1 MEESKN
7 SIWKKSEIYYL
18 SLAGGIIGIIYARD
32 SGWLRVMIVALII
45 GVIGFVAQL
54 LNCRLNNQSV
64 SFIAAYGWIPVDWV
78 ILSYLIKCYGFYND
92 AFFIGL
98 VLLPSICAPVWWLWK
113 GDNISV
119 KIYSLYLLAMMVFW
133 VLLRIVEMPFYVP
146 VAIIYYGSILVAVIW
161 MLAIFP
167 KIFVKYSGV
176 NAGPFLLFW
185 LAIMLSDVF
194 LFQILPW
201 ISNGTT
207 MFINIPWAR

>member
-1 MEESKN
+1 
-7 SIWKKSEIYYL
+7 
-18 SLAGGIIGIIYARD
+18 
-32 SGWLRVMIVALII
+32 
-45 GVIGFVAQL
+45 
-54 LNCRLNNQSV
+54 
-64 SFIAAYGWIPVDWV
+64 
-78 ILSYLIKCYGFYND
+78 
-92 AFFIGL
+92 
-98 VLLPSICAPVWWLWK
+98 
-113 GDNISV
+113 
-119 KIYSLYLLAMMVFW
+119 MMVFW